1 MSIIIE
7 KYNKRGEINLKKI
20 IAAISV
26 SIVTIIILLS
36 FIDRTPQ
43 ESESNTADIVYSIT
57 SIPENL
63 KSIGELNKRE
73 QDIVCATSKGL
84 VELDAEGNIKPVL
97 AQDYTVSDDGL
108 EYLFKIRDDI
118 YWSDGSKITPNDIVD
133 FFREVITEESE
144 ISALL
149 NVFGVKDYINGSN
162 SFSNTVAITSTE
174 DSLKIRLNS
183 KDDGFIEELTKPQY
197 RVRKELLFW
206 EDIDKNYSSITYSG
220 NYYISSMSDSEI
232 ILKRADNSNAE
243 LAQTIHLVKDDSED
257 LALAA
262 FEIGERDIVMNPP
275 TSQLQR
281 LKDEGKL
288 VESPSDEAIYLAFN
302 GNNEKFSNQVK
313 NEIYRLISKAIEE
326 YQNKNDLLLELAECS
341 YFREDKDDLTKLQ
354 SRNVMVNFKSDVEMP
369 SKIVLVAKESLQN
382 KDITDYLTAWFKE
395 NTDITLVCNLLT
407 EDDMNLISEK
417 NYYDIALV
425 NVYAKLEDDEQLLAT
440 ISSFLP
446 KSQRDMINN
455 SNSKAEK
462 EELFAE
468 IEEELFNNY
477 RVLPLLFYNNTIA
490 VNDTEDENILDGN
503 GNIDFSAI
511 K

>member
-1 MSIIIE
+1 
-7 KYNKRGEINLKKI
+7 
-20 IAAISV
+20 
-26 SIVTIIILLS
+26 
-36 FIDRTPQ
+36 
-43 ESESNTADIVYSIT
+43 
-57 SIPENL
+57 
-63 KSIGELNKRE
+63 
-73 QDIVCATSKGL
+73 
-84 VELDAEGNIKPVL
+84 
-97 AQDYTVSDDGL
+97 
-108 EYLFKIRDDI
+108 
-118 YWSDGSKITPNDIVD
+118 
-133 FFREVITEESE
+133 
-144 ISALL
+144 
-149 NVFGVKDYINGSN
+149 
-162 SFSNTVAITSTE
+162 
-174 DSLKIRLNS
+174 
-183 KDDGFIEELTKPQY
+183 
-197 RVRKELLFW
+197 
-206 EDIDKNYSSITYSG
+206 
-220 NYYISSMSDSEI
+220 
-232 ILKRADNSNAE
+232 
-243 LAQTIHLVKDDSED
+243 
-257 LALAA
+257 
-262 FEIGERDIVMNPP
+262 MNPP

-288 VESPSDEAIYLAFN
+288 VESPSDEAVYLAFN

>member
-1 MSIIIE
+1 M
-7 KYNKRGEINLKKI
+7 KKI

-108 EYLFKIRDDI
+108 EYVFKIRDDI

-288 VESPSDEAIYLAFN
+288 VESPSDEAVYLAFN
-302 GNNEKFSNQVK
+302 GNNENFSNQK
-313 NEIYRLISKAIEE
+313 
-326 YQNKNDLLLELAECS
+326 
-341 YFREDKDDLTKLQ
+341 
-354 SRNVMVNFKSDVEMP
+354 
-369 SKIVLVAKESLQN
+369 
-382 KDITDYLTAWFKE
+382 
-395 NTDITLVCNLLT
+395 
-407 EDDMNLISEK
+407 
-417 NYYDIALV
+417 
-425 NVYAKLEDDEQLLAT
+425 
-440 ISSFLP
+440 
-446 KSQRDMINN
+446 
-455 SNSKAEK
+455 
-462 EELFAE
+462 
-468 IEEELFNNY
+468 
-477 RVLPLLFYNNTIA
+477 
-490 VNDTEDENILDGN
+490 
-503 GNIDFSAI
+503 
-511 K
+511 

>member
-1 MSIIIE
+1 M
-7 KYNKRGEINLKKI
+7 
-20 IAAISV
+20 
-26 SIVTIIILLS
+26 
-36 FIDRTPQ
+36 
-43 ESESNTADIVYSIT
+43 
-57 SIPENL
+57 
-63 KSIGELNKRE
+63 
-73 QDIVCATSKGL
+73 
-84 VELDAEGNIKPVL
+84 
-97 AQDYTVSDDGL
+97 
-108 EYLFKIRDDI
+108 
-118 YWSDGSKITPNDIVD
+118 
-133 FFREVITEESE
+133 
-144 ISALL
+144 
-149 NVFGVKDYINGSN
+149 
-162 SFSNTVAITSTE
+162 
-174 DSLKIRLNS
+174 KIRLNS
-183 KDDGFIEELTKPQY
+183 RDDGFIEELTKPQY

-288 VESPSDEAIYLAFN
+288 VESPSDEAVYLAFN